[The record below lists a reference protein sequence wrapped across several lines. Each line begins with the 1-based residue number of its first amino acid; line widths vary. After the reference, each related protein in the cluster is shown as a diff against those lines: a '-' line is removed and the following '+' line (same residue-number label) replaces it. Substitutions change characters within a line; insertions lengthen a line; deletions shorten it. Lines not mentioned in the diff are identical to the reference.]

1 MMEVHRQETYSPQQ
15 EGAIVMPTPATHDE
29 ADLAFR
35 VYKMLDGNEAFSN
48 VSEFHVTPMQ
58 GEDGAIVGVQVTG
71 IQQGGD
77 SEDGAM
83 YTQVFDIRELEDF
96 RGDPPH
102 QESEEPCA
110 NVTDEQAVGQEQG
123 QDVPQETDT
132 TMEEMNID
140 PQEIA
145 EPVQSAAETPVT
157 TENTEMKTMY
167 SCGVC
172 KFSSCNLVAMRRHM
186 RKHSDRHKCNLCEKT
201 FASATELRLHINVHM
216 GIKPH
221 KCSECDMAY
230 RTAADLL
237 RHTRS
242 VHDLEKPFQCC
253 YCDYASVEATRMK
266 IHIRSHTG
274 ERPFTCTLCS
284 FASTD
289 AFKLKRHIRTHTGE
303 KPYLCNFCQAT
314 FTQRNSMKMHI
325 LRKHTE
331 NVPKEHC
338 PICNAAL
345 FGKNDVQV
353 HIRKQHSYLETPI
366 KCRFCP
372 ETFHERYIFRQHQ
385 QSHRNKRQENRAGK
399 ARDRKGDAS
408 MDEQDAETSAKE
420 NCLTWNILPGNE
432 ETQMF
437 VSLDGNEQPRTV
449 TELHSIP
456 MQAEDGSIVQALV
469 VQSTEQL
476 DAAELHAQV
485 FELQDLGDVLQPL
498 MEQHSTSGS
507 IVIAVNGTL
516 DQSVLTEPEQC
527 PHPSDSSIHPWL
539 PVSPNEGSKKDFTAE
554 NQNSDSQ
561 GTAALPTALPKRR
574 RLQFINPEDQIEVK
588 LHRCKDCDKSFFTG
602 LELAKH
608 KKSHKAENLFKCPFC
623 EHETAEAEDLITH
636 IQIHNDYKPFHCDQC
651 NYATTDAFKLTR
663 HKRTHT
669 GERPFSCSIC
679 QITFTQKSTME
690 MHVLRKHTKELPK
703 LHCPLCDT
711 VLTGKVGLKIHIR
724 KQHSQTEYALKCRFC
739 PATFHERFVLRQ
751 HQKDHQKE
759 KTAKSNMLRIKR
771 KVVMRNNNKSSL
783 LENEWSPG
791 PLEKEF
797 AWQVVPAEQ
806 EAEVHFLISSSEEI
820 DALSQYHVL
829 PVQTEDGSIIGLQVT
844 GLQEMEQVDADTIHA
859 QVILGKAV

>member
-1 MMEVHRQETYSPQQ
+1 MMEVHRQELYTPQP
-15 EGAIVMPTPATHDE
+15 EGAVVMPTPATHDE

-48 VSEFHVTPMQ
+48 VSEFHLVPMQ
-58 GEDGAIVGVQVTG
+58 GEDGAIIGVQVTG

-77 SEDGAM
+77 SEDGAL
-83 YTQVFDIRELEDF
+83 YTQVFDIHELEDSPHL

-102 QESEEPCA
+102 QASEEPCA
-110 NVTDEQAVGQEQG
+110 NVTEEQAVAQEQG

-132 TMEEMNID
+132 TMEEMTAE
-140 PQEIA
+140 PQAMA
-145 EPVQSAAETPVT
+145 EPVQSVAETPVA

-167 SCGVC
+167 SCGMC

-186 RKHSDRHKCNLCEKT
+186 RKHSDRHKCKLCEKT
-201 FASATELRLHINVHM
+201 FASSTELRLHTNVHM

-230 RTAADLL
+230 RTAADLQ

-331 NVPKEHC
+331 NVPKERC
-338 PICNAAL
+338 PICNASL

-385 QSHRNKRQENRAGK
+385 QSHRNKRQGNRAGK
-399 ARDRKGDAS
+399 ARDRKGNAS
-408 MDEQDAETSAKE
+408 MDERDAEAGAKE
-420 NCLTWNILPGNE
+420 NCLTWKILPGSE

-485 FELQDLGDVLQPL
+485 YELQDLGDVLQPL
-498 MEQHSTSGS
+498 MEQHSASGS
-507 IVIAVNGTL
+507 IVIAVDGTL
-516 DQSVLTEPEQC
+516 DQSILTEHEQ
-527 PHPSDSSIHPWL
+527 
-539 PVSPNEGSKKDFTAE
+539 AE
-554 NQNSDSQ
+554 NQNTDSQ
-561 GTAALPTALPKRR
+561 GTAGLPIAPPTKRR

-608 KKSHKAENLFKCPFC
+608 KKSHKTENLFKCPFC
-623 EHETAEAEDLITH
+623 DHETAEAEDLVIH
-636 IQIHNDYKPFHCDQC
+636 IEIHNDYRPFHCDQC

-669 GERPFSCSIC
+669 GERPFSCSVC

-724 KQHSQTEYALKCRFC
+724 KQHSQTAYALKCRFC

-751 HQKDHQKE
+751 HQKVHQKE
-759 KTAKSNMLRIKR
+759 KTAKSNVPRIKR

-783 LENEWSPG
+783 LENEWSPE
-791 PLEKEF
+791 PQEEQF

-806 EAEVHFLISSSEEI
+806 EAEVHFLISGSEEI
-820 DALSQYHVL
+820 EALSQYHVL
-829 PVQTEDGSIIGLQVT
+829 PVHTEDGSIIGIQVA
-844 GLQEMEQVDADTIHA
+844 GLQEVEQVDAGTIHT
-859 QVILGKAV
+859 QVILRKDV

>member
-1 MMEVHRQETYSPQQ
+1 MEVHRQELYTPQP
-15 EGAIVMPTPATHDE
+15 EGAVVMPTPATHDE

-48 VSEFHVTPMQ
+48 VSEFHLVPMQ
-58 GEDGAIVGVQVTG
+58 GEDGAIIGVQVTG

-77 SEDGAM
+77 SEDGAL
-83 YTQVFDIRELEDF
+83 YTQVFDIHELEDSPHL

-102 QESEEPCA
+102 QASEEPCA
-110 NVTDEQAVGQEQG
+110 NVTEEQAVAQEQG

-132 TMEEMNID
+132 TMEEMTAE
-140 PQEIA
+140 PQAMA
-145 EPVQSAAETPVT
+145 EPVQSVAETPVA

-167 SCGVC
+167 SCGMC

-186 RKHSDRHKCNLCEKT
+186 RKHSDRHKCKLCEKT
-201 FASATELRLHINVHM
+201 FASSTELRLHTNVHM

-230 RTAADLL
+230 RTAADLQ

-331 NVPKEHC
+331 NVPKERC
-338 PICNAAL
+338 PICNASL

-385 QSHRNKRQENRAGK
+385 QSHRNKRQGNRAGK
-399 ARDRKGDAS
+399 ARDRKGNAS
-408 MDEQDAETSAKE
+408 MDERDAEAGAKE
-420 NCLTWNILPGNE
+420 NCLTWKILPGSE

-485 FELQDLGDVLQPL
+485 YELQDLGDVLQPL
-498 MEQHSTSGS
+498 MEQHSASGS
-507 IVIAVNGTL
+507 IVIAVDGTL
-516 DQSVLTEPEQC
+516 DQSILTEHEQ
-527 PHPSDSSIHPWL
+527 
-539 PVSPNEGSKKDFTAE
+539 AE
-554 NQNSDSQ
+554 NQNTDSQ
-561 GTAALPTALPKRR
+561 GTAGLPIAPPTKRR

-608 KKSHKAENLFKCPFC
+608 KKSHKTENLFKCPFC
-623 EHETAEAEDLITH
+623 DHETAEAEDLVIH
-636 IQIHNDYKPFHCDQC
+636 IEIHNDYRPFHCDQC

-669 GERPFSCSIC
+669 GERPFSCSVC

-724 KQHSQTEYALKCRFC
+724 KQHSQTAYALKCRFC

-751 HQKDHQKE
+751 HQKVHQKE
-759 KTAKSNMLRIKR
+759 KTAKSNVPRIKR

-783 LENEWSPG
+783 LENEWSPE
-791 PLEKEF
+791 PQEEQF

-806 EAEVHFLISSSEEI
+806 EAEVHFLISGSEEI
-820 DALSQYHVL
+820 EALSQYHVL
-829 PVQTEDGSIIGLQVT
+829 PVHTEDGSIIGIQVA
-844 GLQEMEQVDADTIHA
+844 GLQEVEQVDAGTIHT
-859 QVILGKAV
+859 QVILRKDV

>member
-1 MMEVHRQETYSPQQ
+1 MEVDRQEVYTPQQ
-15 EGAIVMPTPATHDE
+15 EDAVVMSTPANHDE

-48 VSEFHVTPMQ
+48 VSEFHVMPIQ

-71 IQQGGD
+71 IQQGSD
-77 SEDGAM
+77 SEDGAL
-83 YTQVFDIRELEDF
+83 YTQVFDIHELEDHQGV
-96 RGDPPH
+96 RPH

-110 NVTDEQAVGQEQG
+110 NVTDKQAVGQEEQG
-123 QDVPQETDT
+123 QDVPQETET
-132 TMEEMNID
+132 TMEEMSVN
-140 PQEIA
+140 PQETA

-157 TENTEMKTMY
+157 TENTEMKFMY

-186 RKHSDRHKCNLCEKT
+186 WKHSDRHKCKICEKT
-201 FASATELRLHINVHM
+201 FASATELRLHINVHL

-221 KCSECDMAY
+221 KCRECAMAY
-230 RTAADLL
+230 RTPADLL

-253 YCDYASVEATRMK
+253 YCDYSSVEATRMK

-303 KPYLCNFCQAT
+303 KPYVCSFCQAT

-385 QSHRNKRQENRAGK
+385 QSHRNKRQENQAGK

-408 MDEQDAETSAKE
+408 MDEQDAETAAKE
-420 NCLTWNILPGNE
+420 NCLTWNILPGSE

-476 DAAELHAQV
+476 DTAELHAQV

-498 MEQHSTSGS
+498 MEQHSTSDS

-516 DQSVLTEPEQC
+516 DQSILAEPEQ
-527 PHPSDSSIHPWL
+527 
-539 PVSPNEGSKKDFTAE
+539 AE
-554 NQNSDSQ
+554 NQNVDSQ
-561 GTAALPTALPKRR
+561 DTAALPTAPSKRR

-608 KKSHKAENLFKCPFC
+608 KKSHKKDNQFKCPFC
-623 EHETAEAEDLITH
+623 EHETAEAEDLIIH
-636 IQIHNDYKPFHCDQC
+636 IQIHNDYKPFRCDQC

-669 GERPFSCSIC
+669 GERPFSCSVC

-724 KQHSQTEYALKCRFC
+724 KQHSKTKYALKCRFC

-751 HQKDHQKE
+751 HQKVHQKR
-759 KTAKSNMLRIKR
+759 KTVKSNVPTVKR
-771 KVVMRNNNKSSL
+771 KVVMRNNNKSNL
-783 LENEWSPG
+783 LENEWS
-791 PLEKEF
+791 LEPQEEEF

-829 PVQTEDGSIIGLQVT
+829 PLQTEDGSIIGLQVT
-844 GLQEMEQVDADTIHA
+844 GLQEMEQVDAGTIHT
-859 QVILGKAV
+859 QVILGKEV

>member
-1 MMEVHRQETYSPQQ
+1 MEVDRQEVYTPQQ
-15 EGAIVMPTPATHDE
+15 EDAVVMTTPATHDE

-48 VSEFHVTPMQ
+48 VSEFHVMPIQ

-71 IQQGGD
+71 VQQGSD
-77 SEDGAM
+77 SEDGAL
-83 YTQVFDIRELEDF
+83 YTQVFDIQELEDLQ
-96 RGDPPH
+96 GVH

-110 NVTDEQAVGQEQG
+110 NVTDKQAVGQEQG

-132 TMEEMNID
+132 TMEEMSVD
-140 PQEIA
+140 PQETA
-145 EPVQSAAETPVT
+145 EPVQSAAESPVT
-157 TENTEMKTMY
+157 TENTETKIMY

-186 RKHSDRHKCNLCEKT
+186 WKHSDRHKCKICEKT
-201 FASATELRLHINVHM
+201 FASATELRLHLNVHL

-230 RTAADLL
+230 RTPADLL

-303 KPYLCNFCQAT
+303 KPYVCSFCQAT

-353 HIRKQHSYLETPI
+353 HIRKQHSYLETPL

-408 MDEQDAETSAKE
+408 MDEQDAETAAKE
-420 NCLTWNILPGNE
+420 NCLTWNILPGSE

-476 DAAELHAQV
+476 DTAELHAQV

-498 MEQHSTSGS
+498 MEQHSTSDS

-516 DQSVLTEPEQC
+516 DQSILAEPEQ
-527 PHPSDSSIHPWL
+527 
-539 PVSPNEGSKKDFTAE
+539 AE
-554 NQNSDSQ
+554 TQNVDSQ
-561 GTAALPTALPKRR
+561 GTAALPTAPTKRR

-588 LHRCKDCDKSFFTG
+588 LHRCKDCDRSFFTG

-608 KKSHKAENLFKCPFC
+608 KKSHKTDTLFKCPFC
-623 EHETAEAEDLITH
+623 EHETAEAEDLIIH
-636 IQIHNDYKPFHCDQC
+636 IQMHNDYKPFHCDQC

-669 GERPFSCSIC
+669 GERPFSCSVC

-724 KQHSQTEYALKCRFC
+724 KQHSQTESALKCRFC

-751 HQKDHQKE
+751 HQKVHQKR
-759 KTAKSNMLRIKR
+759 KTVKSKMPTVKR
-771 KVVMRNNNKSSL
+771 KVVMRNNNKTSL
-783 LENEWSPG
+783 IENEWS
-791 PLEKEF
+791 LEPQEEEF

-829 PVQTEDGSIIGLQVT
+829 PLQTEDGSIIGLHVT
-844 GLQEMEQVDADTIHA
+844 GLQEMEQVDAGTIHT
-859 QVILGKAV
+859 QVILGKDV